1 MNLKFSFSWVGLLIF
16 ALPMFI
22 NIAYAL
28 FPPAGEAVPPAPA
41 KRWVESIEKV
51 SRMAYLAAV
60 VLLVSR
66 DPLSFRS
73 AWLYMGLAFL
83 ALFCGRAGYCAA
95 ESPVFIC
102 ADAPGGVSGA
112 VLSVRRPMAAQSS
125 GCRAYGDLRCGAFGG
140 VDPVLSLKKC
150 ECKNDRRSFS

>member
-83 ALFCGRAGYCAA
+83 ALYYIVWIRYFEAGRDIALLNRPFFFVPMPLAVFPVLYYLCAA
-95 ESPVFIC
+95 LWLHNLPAAGLMVIFG
-102 ADAPGGVSGA
+102 AAHLAVSI
-112 VLSVRRPMAAQSS
+112 QSF
-125 GCRAYGDLRCGAFGG
+125 R
-140 VDPVLSLKKC
+140 
-150 ECKNDRRSFS
+150 